1 MEDAD
6 YEEELLLVAQT
17 NTSGRSGG
25 GLGGNKN
32 SAFANMTK
40 EEKAVAAKELQKK
53 LRDKRIKEDEENKA
67 ANAKAYAEAQ
77 KEMAKAKKINDE
89 REFENAIAQ

>member
-17 NTSGRSGG
+17 NTSGRPGG
-25 GLGGNKN
+25 GSGGNKN

-53 LRDKRIKEDEENKA
+53 LREKRIKEDEENKA

-77 KEMAKAKKINDE
+77 KELAKAKKINDE